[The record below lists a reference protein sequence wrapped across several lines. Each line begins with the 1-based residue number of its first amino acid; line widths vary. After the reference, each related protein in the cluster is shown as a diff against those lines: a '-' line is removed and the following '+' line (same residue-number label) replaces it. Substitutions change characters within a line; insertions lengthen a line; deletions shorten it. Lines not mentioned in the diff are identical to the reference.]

1 MQLRT
6 EASPDGKNPSGVS
19 LAVSRFT
26 DKADVT
32 ALLGAFCFFLSA
44 IEYMLPKPL
53 PFMRLGIA
61 NLPILLAVD
70 LLPFPW
76 FLTLAIVKVIGM
88 SVISGSLFSF
98 VALFSLAGTLTA
110 ALVMWASRKLGGRLI
125 SQIGVSILG
134 ALTSNAVQV
143 ILARYVVFGQAAW
156 LIAPLFLIMG
166 LATGTALGIFA
177 EHFARRSRWYAG
189 AAGLA
194 MPTDEANSAEVASV
208 GAGMV
213 PGGAVDGKAPKSVS
227 PKAARAPLFGR
238 KKERSPADVAR
249 AEKATA
255 ARAARK
261 QRFETLFSPWAAALA
276 GAAIAVAFLFENNI
290 AMKAGMFVLFAV
302 AAHFAGKRLSFVT
315 TIVVSAGIII
325 FNLLVPSGRVLA
337 RLGPIVITQFALT
350 DGIMKALTFEGLM
363 LLSKASI
370 MQGLKLPGKLGGIV
384 SSAFLYYDRII
395 EYKGRIRAATLSAD
409 ADAMMSRVW
418 EYENLGNT
426 GSSFSESGDTRADGL
441 SLPLTEKSKMGNAIM
456 IAIVVVIA
464 GVSFLI

>member
-194 MPTDEANSAEVASV
+194 MPTDEANSAEVA
-208 GAGMV
+208 
-213 PGGAVDGKAPKSVS
+213 APKSAS

-238 KKERSPADVAR
+238 KKEPSPADVAR
-249 AEKATA
+249 SEKAAA

-426 GSSFSESGDTRADGL
+426 GSNSSESGDTRAAGL